1 MLRGGIYPPCPAVNT
16 PAGVPYP
23 HLVLALGEFDS
34 LFPFVGEDFE
44 EEEERGDDDDDDARG
59 DDEGTLSDENVT
71 LMLGRFAL

>member
-1 MLRGGIYPPCPAVNT
+1 
-16 PAGVPYP
+16 
-23 HLVLALGEFDS
+23 LGEFDS

-44 EEEERGDDDDDDARG
+44 EEEERGDDNDNDARG